1 MQINH
6 QKEEKE
12 LQNPQ
17 SSDDLGK
24 TANFFFPKEPT
35 PKNSLKQI
43 VSHDKQLI
51 NHVGQQV
58 TTNYEQNNQTFDSKE
73 HIQQVMN
80 NQAQLQK
87 QLNTQAKTNKI
98 STGSAIEQ
106 FQSQSI
112 YEGIQSQLNNLNQL
126 VQENPPQRN
135 QNNNSQQSTRRQ
147 NNNAII
153 NIQGMLSTQNQVN
166 LGGQNPGG
174 PYIPTYSSAIQQ
186 QQAGAFSSKQQF
198 EMPKKI
204 SRGESNQDELDQL
217 INNTNNN
224 LGTTLSKALPIN
236 IYNSQNKNS
245 ENLNIQNSVLSPRLQ
260 PHSYSMSTRNAN
272 RKIDQKL

>member
-1 MQINH
+1 MQKNH
-6 QKEEKE
+6 QTEDIE

-24 TANFFFPKEPT
+24 TANFFFPKEST

-43 VSHDKQLI
+43 VSQDKQLTS
-51 NHVGQQV
+51 HVAQQV
-58 TTNYEQNNQTFDSKE
+58 TNYEQNNQTFDSKE

-80 NQAQLQK
+80 NQVQLQN
-87 QLNTQAKTNKI
+87 QLNTQTKTSKI
-98 STGSAIEQ
+98 STGNALEQ
-106 FQSQSI
+106 FQSKSA
-112 YEGIQSQLNNLNQL
+112 YEGLQSQLNNLNQL

-135 QNNNSQQSTRRQ
+135 QNNSSQQSTRRQ

-153 NIQGMLSTQNQVN
+153 NIQGMLSNQNQVN
-166 LGGQNPGG
+166 LANQNPGG
-174 PYIPTYSSAIQQ
+174 SYVPTYSSQIQQ
-186 QQAGAFSSKQQF
+186 QQAGAYSSKQQF
-198 EMPKKI
+198 EMQKKI
-204 SRGESNQDELDQL
+204 SRGGGNHDEFDQL
-217 INNTNNN
+217 INNNINN

-260 PHSYSMSTRNAN
+260 PHSYSMSTRNVN
-272 RKIDQKL
+272 GKLDQKL